1 MNMTSETENPF
12 VTVGYAGGKYFCDRK
27 RETEEIVKR
36 LRNGNNLALISPRRM
51 GKSGLIWH
59 CFDSREIRENFYTF
73 YVDIYA
79 TLTLDEF
86 IVALGKE
93 IVGKLKSRGEKAL
106 ESFVKTVTSLSPG
119 ISFDTLG
126 NPTLTLLPGEV
137 RNSEATIEEIFRYLE
152 GADRP
157 CIVAIDEFQQITE
170 YPQKN
175 TEALLRTHIQKCRN
189 SRFIF
194 AGSRRHTM
202 GEIFLSGARPFYQ
215 SVSMMNLG
223 CIDRHIYF
231 DFAEKHFE
239 EGGRKLTRDI
249 FDGIY
254 DRYDG
259 VTWYIQKMLNT
270 IYMNTWKGETV
281 SPEMVEYARKEIIDG
296 FSYIYL
302 DTLYRLTAK
311 QKEVLVA
318 IARAGK
324 AKGITSMKFIK
335 DNALSGASSVQ
346 SASKWLLRNDFVTT
360 EGECWYV
367 YDYFFAEWLR
377 TL

>member
-1 MNMTSETENPF
+1 MNMTSEIENPF
-12 VTVGYAGGKYFCDRK
+12 VTVGYVGERYFCDRK
-27 RETEEIVKR
+27 TETDEIIKR
-36 LRNGNNLALISPRRM
+36 IRNGNNLALISPRRM

-59 CFDSREIRENFYTF
+59 CFDNREIRENFYTF

-79 TLTLDEF
+79 TLTIDEF

-93 IVGKLKSRGEKAL
+93 IVGKLKSKGEKAL
-106 ESFVKTVTSLSPG
+106 ERFVRTVSSLSPG

-126 NPTLTLLPGEV
+126 NPTLTLLPGDV
-137 RNSEATIEEIFRYLE
+137 RNSDVTIDEIFRYLE

-223 CIDRHIYF
+223 CIDRQIYF

-239 EGGRKLTRDI
+239 EG
-249 FDGIY
+249 
-254 DRYDG
+254 
-259 VTWYIQKMLNT
+259 
-270 IYMNTWKGETV
+270 
-281 SPEMVEYARKEIIDG
+281 ARLFHLK
-296 FSYIYL
+296 
-302 DTLYRLTAK
+302 
-311 QKEVLVA
+311 
-318 IARAGK
+318 
-324 AKGITSMKFIK
+324 
-335 DNALSGASSVQ
+335 
-346 SASKWLLRNDFVTT
+346 
-360 EGECWYV
+360 
-367 YDYFFAEWLR
+367 
-377 TL
+377 

>member
-1 MNMTSETENPF
+1 MTSEIENPF
-12 VTVGYAGGKYFCDRK
+12 ITVGYAGAKYFCDR
-27 RETEEIVKR
+27 ETETAEIIKR
-36 LRNGNNLALISPRRM
+36 LRNGNDLALISPRRM

-59 CFDSREIRENFYTF
+59 CFDSREISENFYTF
-73 YVDIYA
+73 YIDIYA

-86 IVALGKE
+86 VVALGKE
-93 IVGKLKSRGEKAL
+93 IVGKLKTRGEKAL
-106 ESFVKTVTSLSPG
+106 ERFVRTVASLSPG

-137 RNSEATIEEIFRYLE
+137 RNSEVTIEEIFRYLE
-152 GADRP
+152 GATRP

-223 CIDRHIYF
+223 CIDRQAYF

-239 EGGRKLTRDI
+239 ERGRKLARDI

-270 IYMNTWKGETV
+270 IYMNTRKGDVV
-281 SPEMVEYARKEIIDG
+281 SPEMVEHARKEIIDG
-296 FSYIYL
+296 FSFIYS
-302 DTLYRLTAK
+302 DTLYRLTVK

-346 SASKWLLRNDFVTT
+346 SASKWLLRNDFVST
-360 EGECWYV
+360 EGDCWYV

>member
-1 MNMTSETENPF
+1 MANEIENPF
-12 VTVGYAGGKYFCDRK
+12 VTVGYAGEKYFCDRK
-27 RETEEIVKR
+27 KETEGIVKR

-59 CFDSREIRENFYTF
+59 CFDNREIRENFYTF

-86 IVALGKE
+86 VVAMGKE
-93 IVGKLKSRGEKAL
+93 IVGKLKSKGEKAL
-106 ESFVKTVTSLSPG
+106 ERFAKTVASLSPG

-137 RNSEATIEEIFRYLE
+137 RNSDVTIDEIFRYLE

-215 SVSMMNLG
+215 SVSMMSLG
-223 CIDRHIYF
+223 SIDRQTYF
-231 DFAEKHFE
+231 DFAEKHFAD
-239 EGGRKLTRDI
+239 GGKKLPKDV
-249 FDGIY
+249 FEGIY
-254 DRYDG
+254 DHYDG

-270 IYMNTWKGETV
+270 IYMDTCKGEIV
-281 SPEMVEYARKEIIDG
+281 SPGMVNRARKEIIDG
-296 FSYIYL
+296 FSYVYL
-302 DTLYRLTAK
+302 DTLYRLTVK
-311 QKEVLVA
+311 QKEVLIA

-324 AKGITSMKFIK
+324 ATGITSTKFIK
-335 DNALSGASSVQ
+335 DYALSGASSVQ
-346 SASKWLLRNDFVTT
+346 SASKWLLRNDFITT
-360 EGECWYV
+360 EGDCWYV